1 MGDTSGEHEIHFAAV
16 GESITLR
23 HRAFTRDAF
32 AGGALRAARWL
43 IGKPPGMYEML
54 DILGLR

>member
-1 MGDTSGEHEIHFAAV
+1 
-16 GESITLR
+16 ITLR

-43 IGKPPGMYEML
+43 VGRQPGAYTML
-54 DILGLR
+54 DVLGLT